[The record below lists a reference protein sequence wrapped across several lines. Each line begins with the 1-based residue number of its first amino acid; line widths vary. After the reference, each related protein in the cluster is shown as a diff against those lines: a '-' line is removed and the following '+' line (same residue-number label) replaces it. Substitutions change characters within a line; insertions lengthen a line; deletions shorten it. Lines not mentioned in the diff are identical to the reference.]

1 MAKKVK
7 CPKMKKT
14 KVKRDLRHN
23 TNRKTIIKRNR
34 KKSSSGKNTIELNSI
49 ITVSSENSEVKRVIK
64 LPSELLSLVQNKFKK
79 NMNLEA
85 LSELIKIYD
94 INDDINYEYLMKCNK
109 INDSDIKYIYTL
121 SFKNRTNVITKH
133 KIKML
138 IFKRQSK
145 LFFYEL
151 IQFIFGSKAPNST
164 SFKKGLEKYKL
175 AHFERYII
183 PIYEGTNEL
192 KYYYFIDIILQW
204 FEKDKNKI
212 AYCCL
217 LNFSDFFKKS
227 NLNKI
232 DEIFYIIMRIDL
244 HFLHDIK
251 DENISFLNVAAS
263 VKETIDDKI
272 KGLKLIKNS
281 IKEDIGT
288 IKITKKTYLTLTE
301 EEEEDFR
308 FKPMHYSY
316 TLYTEPGI
324 ISYNIKIKRN
334 MDYYYFSSN
343 KFNYF
348 NNNKEKKVF
357 INYINKV
364 LKSNVIKEYYQKVR
378 TFSNYEFP
386 FDDDK
391 ISNYFWKKTIFIDLD
406 ANSWGSTNR
415 EGFGIFIN
423 RTKGINIFGLG
434 YGIYVI
440 TINHEFIGHSLGY
453 LINTNNKIKA
463 CTYTPNQSFISEN
476 DNLLSKNLYD
486 GGDKFETLLVGEKV
500 DRIFIGGNHFLMNI
514 NNWNLPLDEFKEG
527 FKSNNILK
535 SVKTLKSELKMLQKD
550 KNIKILFKN
559 INYDDVDFTQKS
571 QSMPTR
577 ISEEG
582 NPQFMNTTGFR

>member
-23 TNRKTIIKRNR
+23 TNRKTIIKRNG
-34 KKSSSGKNTIELNSI
+34 KKSSSGGGVVELNSVV
-49 ITVSSENSEVKRVIK
+49 TVSSENSEVKRVIK

-145 LFFYEL
+145 LIFYEL

-192 KYYYFIDIILQW
+192 KHYYFIDIILQW

-212 AYCCL
+212 AHFCL

-308 FKPMHYSY
+308 FKPMNYSY
-316 TLYTEPGI
+316 TLYTEPG
-324 ISYNIKIKRN
+324 
-334 MDYYYFSSN
+334 
-343 KFNYF
+343 
-348 NNNKEKKVF
+348 
-357 INYINKV
+357 
-364 LKSNVIKEYYQKVR
+364 
-378 TFSNYEFP
+378 
-386 FDDDK
+386 
-391 ISNYFWKKTIFIDLD
+391 
-406 ANSWGSTNR
+406 
-415 EGFGIFIN
+415 
-423 RTKGINIFGLG
+423 
-434 YGIYVI
+434 
-440 TINHEFIGHSLGY
+440 
-453 LINTNNKIKA
+453 
-463 CTYTPNQSFISEN
+463 
-476 DNLLSKNLYD
+476 
-486 GGDKFETLLVGEKV
+486 
-500 DRIFIGGNHFLMNI
+500 
-514 NNWNLPLDEFKEG
+514 
-527 FKSNNILK
+527 
-535 SVKTLKSELKMLQKD
+535 
-550 KNIKILFKN
+550 
-559 INYDDVDFTQKS
+559 
-571 QSMPTR
+571 
-577 ISEEG
+577 
-582 NPQFMNTTGFR
+582 

>member
-212 AYCCL
+212 AHCCL

-281 IKEDIGT
+281 IKEDTGT

-406 ANSWGSTNR
+406 ANSWGITNR

-453 LINTNNKIKA
+453 LINTN
-463 CTYTPNQSFISEN
+463 
-476 DNLLSKNLYD
+476 
-486 GGDKFETLLVGEKV
+486 
-500 DRIFIGGNHFLMNI
+500 RIFIGGNHFLMNI

-559 INYDDVDFTQKS
+559 INYDDVDFTQIS

>member
-34 KKSSSGKNTIELNSI
+34 KKSSSGKNIIELNSI

-121 SFKNRTNVITKH
+121 SFKNRINVITKH

-138 IFKRQSK
+138 IFKRKSK
-145 LFFYEL
+145 LIFYEL

-212 AYCCL
+212 AHCCL

-406 ANSWGSTNR
+406 ANSWGITNR

-463 CTYTPNQSFISEN
+463 CTYKPNQSSTPEN

-486 GGDKFETLLVGEKV
+486 GGDKFETLLFGEKV

-559 INYDDVDFTQKS
+559 INYDDVDFTQIS

>member
-34 KKSSSGKNTIELNSI
+34 KKSSSGKNIIELNSI

-138 IFKRQSK
+138 KFKRQSK

-175 AHFERYII
+175 ARFERYII

-212 AYCCL
+212 AHCCL

-391 ISNYFWKKTIFIDLD
+391 ISNYFWI
-406 ANSWGSTNR
+406 
-415 EGFGIFIN
+415 
-423 RTKGINIFGLG
+423 
-434 YGIYVI
+434 
-440 TINHEFIGHSLGY
+440 
-453 LINTNNKIKA
+453 
-463 CTYTPNQSFISEN
+463 
-476 DNLLSKNLYD
+476 
-486 GGDKFETLLVGEKV
+486 
-500 DRIFIGGNHFLMNI
+500 
-514 NNWNLPLDEFKEG
+514 
-527 FKSNNILK
+527 
-535 SVKTLKSELKMLQKD
+535 
-550 KNIKILFKN
+550 
-559 INYDDVDFTQKS
+559 
-571 QSMPTR
+571 
-577 ISEEG
+577 
-582 NPQFMNTTGFR
+582 

>member
-212 AYCCL
+212 AHCCL

-406 ANSWGSTNR
+406 ANSWGITNR

-453 LINTNNKIKA
+453 LINTN
-463 CTYTPNQSFISEN
+463 
-476 DNLLSKNLYD
+476 
-486 GGDKFETLLVGEKV
+486 
-500 DRIFIGGNHFLMNI
+500 RIFIGGNHFLMNI

-559 INYDDVDFTQKS
+559 INYDDVDFTQIS